1 MKIKLF
7 HTNNE
12 QLFKQALD
20 LHGKQHKAIAQNIA
34 NASNPDYD
42 RVSTDFSRMLESVI
56 SPSKV
61 KTSNE
66 KHISSSHFNN
76 RSNQD
81 RNSNT
86 DGQVDFTRE
95 MTDMAENQIKFD
107 FAARALNRY
116 FKGLSN
122 AIVGR
127 IK

>member
-7 HTNNE
+7 NTNNA
-12 QLFKQALD
+12 QLFKRALD
-20 LHGKQHKAIAQNIA
+20 VHGKQHKAIAQNIA
-34 NASNPDYD
+34 NASNPDYT
-42 RVSTDFSRMLESVI
+42 RVSTDFSRLLESAVG
-56 SPSKV
+56 PSKV
-61 KTSNE
+61 NITNE
-66 KHISSSHFNN
+66 KHICSSQFSD
-76 RSNQD
+76 RSIQD
-81 RNSNT
+81 QYA
-86 DGQVDFTRE
+86 DKDEKVDFSRE